1 MYIVVYKVK
10 THLDKLEKIQSKI
23 KRKKLRNMSTNSLLK
38 KMVLERFDEHLPFF
52 KVKYDFNVFC
62 YSKFHDFENLY
73 TLHSMIRVAVFLELV
88 VLLKLASM
96 SLRFVILLSL
106 RGVEN
111 EIINSAGNTPDI
123 VEKHD
128 NGNINNIAT
137 YKGERLESKFV
148 SSNVINLS
156 RRNLSEAEISLL
168 SKGLKF
174 VPTANKIDRAKLKTE
189 LEEYGRKLRLMW
201 HFRND
206 EKPFSYEKFRPKST
220 FNPRNKDTVIETY
233 LSSLEERLLDID
245 ISSKR
250 FNNLTKEERNAL
262 YNLRDDPT
270 IIIKGADKGSEVVLW
285 DRDDYLK
292 EASKQLEDKD
302 VYEEVQNDPSTL
314 INTIMRALEKIRIRG
329 DLSNDTLN
337 YFLVKDPK
345 FARFYLLPKIHK
357 RLHNVPGRPVI
368 SNCGFYTENI
378 SSFLDHHL
386 QPIAQK
392 VNSFI
397 KDTNHFLRKIK
408 SLGQLPEGAILCT
421 IDVVGLYPNIPHEEG
436 LASLRKFLDA
446 RTEKKVTTEIY

>member
-1 MYIVVYKVK
+1 M
-10 THLDKLEKIQSKI
+10 
-23 KRKKLRNMSTNSLLK
+23 
-38 KMVLERFDEHLPFF
+38 P
-52 KVKYDFNVFC
+52 
-62 YSKFHDFENLY
+62 
-73 TLHSMIRVAVFLELV
+73 
-88 VLLKLASM
+88 
-96 SLRFVILLSL
+96 
-106 RGVEN
+106 
-111 EIINSAGNTPDI
+111 
-123 VEKHD
+123 
-128 NGNINNIAT
+128 
-137 YKGERLESKFV
+137 
-148 SSNVINLS
+148 
-156 RRNLSEAEISLL
+156 
-168 SKGLKF
+168 KGLKF
-174 VPTANKIDRAKLKTE
+174 VPIANKIDRAKLKTE
-189 LEEYGRKLRLMW
+189 LEEYWRKIQLMW
-201 HFRND
+201 LILRKD
-206 EKPFSYEKFRPKST
+206 EKPFPYEKFRPKST

-270 IIIKGADKGSEVVLW
+270 IIIKGADKGSAVVVW

-357 RLHNVPGRPVI
+357 RLHNVPGIPVI
-368 SNCGFYTENI
+368 SNCEFYTENI

-392 VNSFI
+392 VNSFL
-397 KDTNHFLRKIK
+397 KDTNHLSFFTK
-408 SLGQLPEGAILCT
+408 
-421 IDVVGLYPNIPHEEG
+421 N
-436 LASLRKFLDA
+436 
-446 RTEKKVTTEIY
+446 